1 MAESTKLI
9 DLDINETSG
18 VDHPAHLHEGWVV
31 MKSEDL
37 DDALEL
43 IDEEPLSDNT
53 NEENV
58 DTEATSEEES
68 AVEEEEVVAET

>member
-43 IDEEPLSDNT
+43 IDEEPISDNT